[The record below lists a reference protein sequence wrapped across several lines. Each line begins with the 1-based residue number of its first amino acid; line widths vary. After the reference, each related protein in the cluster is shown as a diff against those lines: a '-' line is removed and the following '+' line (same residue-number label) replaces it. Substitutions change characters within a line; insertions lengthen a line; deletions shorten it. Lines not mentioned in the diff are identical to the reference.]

1 MKQDTIVSTLILITA
16 IYIVISLSLFQ
27 SLIAL
32 GAGVIAYK
40 ITESLLAVLIVLISI
55 PVIVTLNR
63 RRFFTAEGFHT
74 DGAVA
79 ISNRVKSIQK
89 AQGGKQAQNMN
100 TVSDRL
106 PTNLK
111 GVVESPEIENFQN
124 IDASGGDIIEKAEV
138 NAPGFSVPAFVKEKG
153 RLLVVPEMS
162 VPRVASEDTM
172 PKANPMMEKPDYEGV
187 ETALTADGAKLPI
200 DESQKAGNMAAMP
213 IGPSNA

>member
-63 RRFFTAEGFHT
+63 RKFFTAEGFHT

-124 IDASGGDIIEKAEV
+124 IDASGDIIEKAEV

-172 PKANPMMEKPDYEGV
+172 PKANPMMEKPDDEGV

-200 DESQKAGNMAAMP
+200 DESQRAANLSAMP
-213 IGPSNA
+213 VGPSNA